1 MSAENHRAVV
11 SILTPAYNA
20 ESYIGEAIS
29 SALAQTFSAF
39 ELIVVDDGSTDRTS
53 AVAEEYARRDARV
66 HVIRQTNGGTA
77 KARNTAISASRGDYV
92 ALLDSDDR
100 WMPDFL
106 EVTFTTL
113 STHPELDVVSANA
126 INFGAERDGTPW
138 KPVFDGLKPVSLR
151 DIIEVEDS
159 ICIAAMFRRLPLM
172 PEMFITRTAGSSKT
186 GSNPAPMRPRMGL
199 ADPTIETIH
208 SARSLARTSL
218 SL

>member
-29 SALAQTFSAF
+29 SALAQTFPAF

-66 HVIRQTNGGTA
+66 HVIRQANGGTA
-77 KARNTAISASRGDYV
+77 KARNTAISASGGDYV

-159 ICIAAMFRRLPLM
+159 ICIAAMFRRRVAESVGGFDETL
-172 PEMFITRTAGSSKT
+172 TRNEDYDFWLRAALAGYAFT
-186 GSNPAPMRPRMGL
+186 FDGRPA
-199 ADPTIETIH
+199 AWY
-208 SARSLARTSL
+208 
-218 SL
+218 